1 MIDEAA
7 QAMKRLLQR
16 KEWAYRNIFQGDKGD
31 LHEASKIALAD
42 LRTFCNGTKSSF
54 STDALEMA
62 RMEGRREVFTRV
74 TNFLNVDYSKY
85 YDLEEEL

>member
-1 MIDEAA
+1 MMEDANK
-7 QAMKRLLQR
+7 AMKRVLQR

-31 LHEASKIALAD
+31 LHEASKVALAD
-42 LRTFCNGTKSSF
+42 MRTFCNGTKSNF

-74 TNFLNVDYSKY
+74 MNFLNVDYSKF
-85 YDLEEEL
+85 YDLEEEI